1 MKPPYPLTTPG
12 PDVDDEE
19 DEDDDDLLEAGQEE
33 HAKGDDDGDVP
44 MEGTEATG
52 DRRDSDGGGVG
63 DARPWVI
70 KCPH

>member
-1 MKPPYPLTTPG
+1 MEDSLYDEFGNYQG

-19 DEDDDDLLEAGQEE
+19 DEDDEDLLEAGDGEE

-52 DRRDSDGGGVG
+52 DRSIILHED
-63 DARPWVI
+63 
-70 KCPH
+70 KKY